1 MILHNLKRSFVA
13 LFLGMMGKA
22 AWADY
27 QLNIPVGPDET
38 SRLIYDFHMYA
49 IWICVGIA
57 VVVFGVM
64 FYSIINHRKS
74 KHPVPATFHENTLLE
89 VVWTIIPVLILIGI
103 AVPATKALIKIEDTS
118 DSDMTIKV
126 TGYQWKWLYEYP
138 EEGIKFFSS
147 LDAAS
152 NEARQIGSG
161 IDPETVPNYLLNVDH
176 PLVVPINKKIRFQI
190 TAADVLHAWWV
201 PAFGWK
207 KDAIPGF
214 MNAAWV
220 KIEKPGIYRGQCAEL
235 CGRDHG
241 YMPIVV
247 KAVTEEEYNS
257 WVAQWKQEHA
267 GMQVSSAEWTLDS
280 AMNLGKAAYN
290 THCASCHQADGSGI
304 TGTFPALVGSAV
316 VTGDLDQNLEVV
328 LEGKGAMPAFGA
340 DQNISDED
348 LAAIVTY
355 IRNAFGNETGDLV
368 KPEDIADIR

>member
-1 MILHNLKRSFVA
+1 MILQNLKRLSVA
-13 LFLGMMGKA
+13 LILGMIGEA
-22 AWADY
+22 AWADFHV
-27 QLNIPVGPDET
+27 NIPVGPDET
-38 SRLIYDFHMYA
+38 SRIIYDFHMYA
-49 IWICVGIA
+49 IWVCVGIA

-74 KHPVPATFHENTLLE
+74 KHPTPATFHENTLLE
-89 VVWTIIPVLILIGI
+89 IVWTVIPVLILIGL

-118 DSDMTIKV
+118 GSDMTIKV
-126 TGYQWKWLYEYP
+126 VGYQWKWFYEYP

-161 IDPETVPNYLLNVDH
+161 IDPKTVPNYLLNVDH

-214 MNAAWV
+214 VNAAWV

-247 KAVTEEEYNS
+247 KAVTEDEYRA

-267 GMQVSSAEWTLDS
+267 AAPGSTVWNMDV
-280 AMNLGKAAYN
+280 AMSRGKTVYA
-290 THCASCHQADGSGI
+290 THCASCHQGDGSGVPA
-304 TGTFPALVGSAV
+304 TFPALAGSAV
-316 VTGDLDQNLEVV
+316 ATGDLEQNIEVV

-340 DQNISDED
+340 DDNISDED
-348 LAAIVTY
+348 LAAVITY
-355 IRNAFGNETGDLV
+355 VRNAFGNDTGDLV
-368 KPEDIADIR
+368 TAEDIADNR